1 MGGVGCGKTS
11 LLMALHFALFGE
23 PLHRSYDYLLRED
36 KTWGQVGVQFEHEGK
51 KYSIFRGL
59 KRERDRILQDFDKL
73 VLLEEGKKIA
83 WGKHAAV
90 QEQLTAITGISK
102 NMFEEF
108 VWIQQEKLK
117 EILNMRP
124 GDRQKTLDEFF
135 GLSSFQK
142 AWENLFPYQK
152 EYEGVRRNLESD
164 PDLRHLADLKKQYE
178 DTLSETIK
186 LQVELETSK
195 VELAEAEKRLLEAER
210 QLRDLEDLEKRVNKL
225 KEERSGLQAQIAET
239 EAAIRRLEEEH
250 SRVEEASAKSGEK
263 LQQLRV
269 QEGGVL
275 TASSSLLGMTV
286 NSGDELPTIIEK
298 LESDVGELRNT
309 LAQTRAAVEE
319 SRQARERIEAEKI
332 CPTCRRKIGK
342 THKERLSFQL
352 REEEEQNLRKM
363 RELTGKLEEAGRK
376 LQTLTAAKNKLEIL
390 RVEIA
395 NAEAE
400 LSEKQQTSTQLKRE
414 IAEKEKSREKL
425 AQRLREVDA
434 QIGEFRVEVL
444 ESARKLREESR
455 LRRERLLQSIQFQEK
470 MIQEKNSS
478 LSLLEERIKNAEQK
492 QAQKRKAE
500 NLAAAVEELRHA
512 YREVVPLLRRLYV
525 ESLRHAMQSVMDSL
539 TVEAARSLSIEID
552 EEYTPFLVEA
562 SGFRRG
568 VHHLSGGERTWLSLA
583 YRVGLGQLITEART
597 GQSLELLILDEP
609 TEALGE
615 EDRSIEALAEAI
627 SNLKNV
633 RQIIVVTHSE
643 RLAQAASTRILV
655 EKRDGVSRVE
665 KV

>member
-1 MGGVGCGKTS
+1 
-11 LLMALHFALFGE
+11 
-23 PLHRSYDYLLRED
+23 
-36 KTWGQVGVQFEHEGK
+36 
-51 KYSIFRGL
+51 L

-597 GQSLELLILDEP
+597 GQAWSCSSSTSP
-609 TEALGE
+609 PRRWGRRTEASKPW
-615 EDRSIEALAEAI
+615 R
-627 SNLKNV
+627 
-633 RQIIVVTHSE
+633 
-643 RLAQAASTRILV
+643 RLYPT
-655 EKRDGVSRVE
+655 
-665 KV
+665 